1 MSGLKIPPE
10 ISSRTWL
17 QGGMS
22 GTYRF
27 GDARALAGEEINII
41 IKPLY
46 DMITA
51 SREEHTWHSI
61 SNLSHSLDTFD
72 LKMIAW
78 GEYWGPIFRSCEH
91 TVRSLE
97 AQIHMYCNHVR
108 THFNTVLLHRTL
120 VEAEFVPNAAV
131 QAAVIRSYQTAL
143 ATLKQ
148 ATIIGKAEVLYY
160 LWDTA
165 HLMIAYTAM
174 VLLKILKQAPGCHG
188 VSASEAYAVLDHLT
202 DLHTTAAAAV
212 QTSEGEPRDK
222 NQPTSTIEAQAR
234 LLKAILFRIKADVIP
249 LQHRHS
255 TVGDGYE
262 VVGNSSNIQAIHTT
276 DTMVQASNEGTM
288 PVLPPPVMLEQ
299 EPAPHEPGLQGLSEE
314 PLDVSLLTDEMDYL
328 LSSDA
333 VENWFSNAGLL
344 PWDEQGIFK
353 DYR

>member
-1 MSGLKIPPE
+1 ML
-10 ISSRTWL
+10 RVYAT
-17 QGGMS
+17 
-22 GTYRF
+22 
-27 GDARALAGEEINII
+27 
-41 IKPLY
+41 
-46 DMITA
+46 
-51 SREEHTWHSI
+51 
-61 SNLSHSLDTFD
+61 SNL
-72 LKMIAW
+72 IARRI
-78 GEYWGPIFRSCEH
+78 GEH

-97 AQIHMYCNHVR
+97 PQIHMYCNHVR

-120 VEAEFVPNAAV
+120 VEADFVPNAAV
-131 QAAVIRSYQTAL
+131 QAAVIRSYETAL

-188 VSASEAYAVLDHLT
+188 ISASEAYAVLGHLT

-212 QTSEGEPRDK
+212 QTSEGEHREK
-222 NQPTSTIEAQAR
+222 NNQPTSTIEAQAR

-255 TVGDGYE
+255 TVGDNYE
-262 VVGNSSNIQAIHTT
+262 VVGNNNNIQATHTT
-276 DTMVQASNEGTM
+276 DNMVHASIEATM
-288 PVLPPPVMLEQ
+288 PVLPPPVMHEQ
-299 EPAPHEPGLQGLSEE
+299 EPAQHEPPLQGLSEE